1 MKARKALPAAL
12 LTLLALI
19 VPALAG
25 CSQVSALAPVSGDAI
40 TTLRIAIDDVLLE
53 NDVTILIAPK
63 CTSSSGGTSCTGST
77 VEGEAITVTSPV
89 TKPQTMTVKVG
100 DTVLYTGDVES
111 IVQKAAEA
119 TP

>member
-1 MKARKALPAAL
+1 MKARRALPAAL
-12 LTLLALI
+12 LI
-19 VPALAG
+19 VLALAG

-53 NDVTILIAPK
+53 NDVKILIAPK
-63 CTSSSGGTSCTGST
+63 CTSSGGDTSCAGST
-77 VEGEAITVTSPV
+77 IEGEAITVTSPA

-100 DTVLYTGDVES
+100 DTVLYNGDVAS
-111 IVQKAAEA
+111 VVQKAAEA